1 MTALSI
7 YSRHLFAA
15 LILLATPAAQAA
27 EPLAWKLE
35 SGLTNRYRMTQD
47 TKVEKT
53 GAGGDATVQSSLTID
68 MSWTVQKVN
77 EDGSA
82 VLDQRIDRMQM
93 KAFTSDGQTAEI
105 DSAAKDDPQGP
116 GAMLAPFL
124 KAMTEH
130 PFTVTMTPRGEIKDV
145 KIPDAIVE
153 ALKNQPGAA
162 QMGDLASEEG
172 FKKLV
177 AQAAFVLPEKFAPG
191 VQWTSKTETNLPA
204 VGKQTAETTYRYEG
218 PKEVDGQKL
227 EAFSAKVDLKFTVGQ
242 VPVEVAKQ
250 ESEAEILFDREAGRL
265 KSSSIK
271 QNTALK
277 ITVGNQTINQ
287 TIDQTIKMKWLPEK
301 E

>member
-1 MTALSI
+1 MVA
-7 YSRHLFAA
+7 R
-15 LILLATPAAQAA
+15 AA

-35 SGLTNRYRMTQD
+35 PGLANRYRMTQD
-47 TKVEKT
+47 TKVEKS

-93 KAFTSDGQTAEI
+93 KASSGDGQTAEI

-124 KAMTEH
+124 KAMTDN
-130 PFTVTMTPRGEIKDV
+130 PFTVTMTPRGEIEDV
-145 KIPDAIVE
+145 IIPDAIAE

-177 AQAAFVLPEKFAPG
+177 AQAAFVLPEKIEPG
-191 VQWTSKTETNLPA
+191 VEWTSKTETNLPA

-227 EAFSAKVDLKFTVGQ
+227 EAFSAKVNLKFTGGQ
-242 VPVEVAKQ
+242 VPVEITKQ
-250 ESEAEILFDREAGRL
+250 GSKGEILFNREAGRL
-265 KSSSIK
+265 ESSSIK
-271 QNTALK
+271 QNTMLK
-277 ITVGNQTINQ
+277 ISVGNQTINQ
-287 TIDQTIKMKWLPEK
+287 TIDQTIEMKWLPEEK
-301 E
+301 K